1 MTIYFGCSKPEVT
14 ASPSTKDVQ
23 DTRWPSIP
31 ASKPTDSTAQCVV
44 TVTVPADPA
53 ANTCTL
59 TRKTM
64 NLEVTSK
71 SKSVSFKCDTDIATL
86 TPAVG
91 SGMIY
96 DELCKKE
103 VTLSETLPTAKLEG
117 TTTGY
122 TFSIEELPENAA
134 TFCYKCLAST
144 TGNQKGGSGE
154 QLSACT
160 VKINVSA
167 AVPDS
172 DFPAS
177 GATGSTPALVFGL
190 AGSVL
195 SAVGGF

>member
-1 MTIYFGCSKPEVT
+1 MTIYFGCSKPGGT
-14 ASPSTKDVQ
+14 APPSSNDVQGTRGPST
-23 DTRWPSIP
+23 P

-59 TRKTM
+59 TKKTM

-86 TPAVG
+86 TPAVA

-96 DELCKKE
+96 DKLCKEEFK
-103 VTLSETLPTAKLEG
+103 LSEKLPTAKLAE
-117 TTTGY
+117 TTSGY
-122 TFSIEELPENAA
+122 TFSLEELPENAA
-134 TFCYKCLAST
+134 AFCYKCLASAA
-144 TGNQKGGSGE
+144 GNQKGGSG
-154 QLSACT
+154 QQPSACT

-172 DFPAS
+172 DISAS
-177 GATGSTPALVFGL
+177 ATTGSAAALVFGL
-190 AGSVL
+190 TGSL
-195 SAVGGF
+195 IFTIGGF